1 MLLKE
6 EDYMYFL
13 DQVKNQDNQLYDI
26 SLKFSDITKEAKKIL
41 DSLKD
46 KSDTRQEQYGSKE
59 DKIEN
64 HHKTLPRE
72 IKEKLLVTAKEVDT
86 LHLSFDK
93 FTLQTQSAIMTLHE
107 SGEHISKLR
116 KEASISAQDDD
127 PNSLG
132 GTSTVNNLFTK
143 IKDKKK
149 DIKDGMQVF
158 GDRGQGIY

>member
-1 MLLKE
+1 M
-6 EDYMYFL
+6 
-13 DQVKNQDNQLYDI
+13 
-26 SLKFSDITKEAKKIL
+26 KFSDITKEAKRIL

-46 KSDTRQEQYGSKE
+46 KSNTRQEQYGANDE
-59 DKIEN
+59 AKIEN

-116 KEASISAQDDD
+116 REASLSA
-127 PNSLG
+127 
-132 GTSTVNNLFTK
+132 
-143 IKDKKK
+143 
-149 DIKDGMQVF
+149 
-158 GDRGQGIY
+158 